1 MPIFGFLTLAATVF
15 CIVHAARSGKFWP
28 WGYVIILLPGLGAL
42 IYLAFEVLPTSL
54 RGPAAR
60 KARAHLVQ
68 TIDPA
73 RRYRALREELEFT
86 DTIGNRNDLAQECL
100 ALGKYDEALELYDG
114 IIRSPQGDEPAFF
127 LGKARAQF
135 GLDRPADALTTL
147 DVLKSQ
153 WPAYRSQEGHLL
165 YARAAEAAD
174 RLEEALHEYEA
185 LAAYYAGAEPRV
197 RQLLLLDRLGRR
209 VEARE
214 IAADVVK
221 RLERS
226 PKFAR
231 QQQAEWLGRAKAY
244 LLQT

>member
-28 WGYVIILLPGLGAL
+28 WGYVVILLPGLGAA
-42 IYLAFEVLPTSL
+42 IYLVFEVLPAWL
-54 RGPAAR
+54 RGPSVR
-60 KARAHLVQ
+60 KARSHLVQ
-68 TIDPA
+68 AIDPG

-100 ALGKYDEALELYDG
+100 ALGKYDEALELYEG
-114 IIRSPQGDEPAFF
+114 IILSPQGDEPTFF

-135 GLDRPADALTTL
+135 GLDRFPDAVATL
-147 DVLKSQ
+147 ELLKSR

-165 YARAAEAAD
+165 YARAAEASG

-197 RQLLLLDRLGRR
+197 RQLLLLDRMGRR
-209 VEARE
+209 AEARE

-231 QQQAEWLGRAKAY
+231 QQQAEWFGRAKAY
-244 LLQT
+244 LQG